1 MFEIAKLKVIFSL
14 KCYKH
19 KLPLLFLFQLVQF
32 VRKNVVLIL
41 PRVLVCPDVIP
52 DHVDVA
58 VDRVLLLVKFLERFV
73 YAVLVVR
80 VVLILSLHLTLQFL
94 VILPELGV
102 PFCDV
107 VDLVVSQV
115 HVLGYLSLK
124 MQNN

>member
-1 MFEIAKLKVIFSL
+1 MILETGTIR
-14 KCYKH
+14 
-19 KLPLLFLFQLVQF
+19 LPLLFLFELVQF
-32 VRKNVVLIL
+32 VGKNVVLIL
-41 PRVLVCPDVIP
+41 PRVLVGSDVVP